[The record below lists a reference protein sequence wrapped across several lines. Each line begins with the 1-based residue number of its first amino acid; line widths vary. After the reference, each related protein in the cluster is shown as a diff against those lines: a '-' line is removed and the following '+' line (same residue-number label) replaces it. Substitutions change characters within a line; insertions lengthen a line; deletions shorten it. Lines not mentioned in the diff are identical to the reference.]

1 MTQRR
6 TLHIH
11 PDDNVVIAL
20 ENAAPGDTIVGIF
33 STVQQPI
40 AMGHKLALHDIA
52 AGSPV
57 RRYGQVIGRATQDI
71 PAGSHVHVHNV
82 AAESEQA
89 DAALIG
95 VDARPTVYAA
105 QQATFQ
111 GYRRSNGGV
120 GTRNSIGIISTVNCS
135 ATAARAIA
143 DHFRNGL
150 TDRWPN
156 VDRVV
161 ALTHSSGCAID
172 PNGMGMRVLRRTLA
186 GYARH
191 PNFHSVI
198 LLGLGCEMNTME
210 GLLEQESLVPGEHLH
225 IGSIQSLGGTR
236 KAVDWGI
243 DLVEQLLSRADRCRR
258 ETVSAAHLTVGTQ
271 CGGSDALSGVSANPV
286 LGRAMDLL
294 VAHGGS
300 AVLSETV
307 EVHGADQL
315 LLRRCATPEVGLR
328 LLRQL
333 DDWRNLMKK
342 TLGQV
347 INVAPGN
354 VQGGLTTS
362 PEKSL
367 GSFAKGGTT
376 NVVAAIDYAEPAT
389 SRGLVYMDSPAFDP
403 ASVTGQL
410 AAGCNLICFTTG
422 RGSAFGSTPAPTVK
436 VASNS
441 PLYERQRDD
450 MDFNAG
456 TVLTG
461 EENLETAGQRLF
473 EQLLLTASG
482 QRTCSEQ
489 WGYGEQE
496 FTPWIPDPVL

>member
-1 MTQRR
+1 MTQQR

-20 ENAAPGDTIVGIF
+20 DNTVVGDTFGGDARPVREA
-33 STVQQPI
+33 V
-40 AMGHKLALHDIA
+40 ALGHKLALRDIPAGA
-52 AGSPV
+52 AI
-57 RRYGQVIGRATQDI
+57 RRYGQVVGRATHDI
-71 PAGSHVHVHNV
+71 PAGAHVHVHNV
-82 AAESEQA
+82 TADNEPA

-95 VDARPTVYAA
+95 VDARPTAYATQPA
-105 QQATFQ
+105 YFQ
-111 GYRRSNGGV
+111 GYKRPDGGV

-143 DHFRNGL
+143 DHFRGNL
-150 TDRWPN
+150 ADRWPH

-161 ALTHSSGCAID
+161 ALTHGSGCAMD
-172 PNGMGMRVLRRTLA
+172 PKGQGMRVLRRTLA
-186 GYARH
+186 GFARH

-210 GLLEQESLVPGEHLH
+210 GLLEQEGLVPGDRLH

-236 KAVDWGI
+236 KTVSWGI
-243 DLVEQLLSRADRCRR
+243 DLVERLLDEANLCRR
-258 ETVSAAHLTVGTQ
+258 EPVSAAHLTVGTQ

-286 LGRAMDLL
+286 LGRAMDILI
-294 VAHGGS
+294 AHGGS

-315 LLRRCATPEVGLR
+315 LLRRCATPEVGTR

-333 DDWRNLMKK
+333 EDWRSLMQR
-342 TLGQV
+342 TLGEV

-389 SRGLVYMDSPAFDP
+389 ARGLVYMDSPAFDP

-410 AAGCNLICFTTG
+410 AAGCNLVCFTTG
-422 RGSAFGSTPAPTVK
+422 RGSAFGSVPAPTVK
-436 VASNS
+436 VASNT
-441 PLYERQRDD
+441 PLFERQRED

-461 EENLETAGQRLF
+461 EESLDVAGRRLF
-473 EQLLLTASG
+473 EQLLRTASG
-482 QRTCSEQ
+482 ETTCSEQ